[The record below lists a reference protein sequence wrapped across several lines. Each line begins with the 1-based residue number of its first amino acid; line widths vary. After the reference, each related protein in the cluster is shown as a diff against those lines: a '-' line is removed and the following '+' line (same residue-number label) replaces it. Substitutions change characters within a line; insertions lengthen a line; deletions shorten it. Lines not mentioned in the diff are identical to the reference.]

1 MKRKFDNHPILWQLL
16 DLISEGAKC
25 KLGTV
30 QVYSVLHCHVL
41 FSPDPQGMWTVAAII
56 RSLLTVLV
64 QFWQRCRA
72 GKTTAFPR
80 ELEGSTT
87 LIECLGQVCVRLWTL
102 QHSYTHT
109 HTHNIFSVE
118 LFAATVNVAMGVGG
132 SFVPRLSPLFQDR
145 GAWE

>member
-25 KLGTV
+25 KLGTI

-41 FSPDPQGMWTVAAII
+41 LSPDPQGMWTVAAII

-80 ELEGSTT
+80 ELEGSIT
-87 LIECLGQVCVRLWTL
+87 LIECLGQVC
-102 QHSYTHT
+102 
-109 HTHNIFSVE
+109 
-118 LFAATVNVAMGVGG
+118 A
-132 SFVPRLSPLFQDR
+132 RLSH
-145 GAWE
+145 